1 MPMPIEIMVEYTN
14 GSKELYY
21 IPLRM
26 MYFIKENPYPNLK
39 RTILPDW
46 TWVNP
51 NYELNIMTPKDATIK
66 KITIDPSNLMA
77 DIKKENNVFENK

>member
-1 MPMPIEIMVEYTN
+1 
-14 GSKELYY
+14 
-21 IPLRM
+21 M
-26 MYFIKENPYPNLK
+26 MYFVKENPYPNLK
-39 RTILPDW
+39 RTILPGW